1 MGSKPPAQADNQK
14 EVDIGSCLS
23 VHCDCIYPCLL
34 QIACASSSSHLLGLI
49 ERVGTNGGRRKDVA
63 VRAASWKCH
72 PQEALRVCDRLFCSS
87 LNDDV

>member
-49 ERVGTNGGRRKDVA
+49 DRVGTKGGTKEGCGCQGCLMEMPSTGGPA
-63 VRAASWKCH
+63 G
-72 PQEALRVCDRLFCSS
+72 L
-87 LNDDV
+87 